1 MRILF
6 IGDIIGEDGCR
17 YICDRLPSVKRENKI
32 DAVIA
37 NGENSANGNG
47 ITTKSANLLLSAGV
61 DCITTGNHAF
71 QRGNCDEVFEHS
83 NIIRPLNFKDA
94 PYGNGS
100 YLIDFG
106 KNQLLVVNIIGTVFI
121 DEHENPFKTMDE
133 LLEKVETKN
142 IFVDFHA
149 EATSEKRAMSHYL
162 AGRVSALVGT
172 HTHIPTADEQ
182 IINGTGY
189 LTDVGMTGSKQSV
202 IGVTVGPILERF
214 VNRNM
219 VKVSEATGDFIA
231 NAVVITIDEKTGKC
245 SEIHRINF

>member
-1 MRILF
+1 MLSVYPLYLWIILIGLIMRILF

-106 KNQLLVVNIIGTVFI
+106 KNAGKDCALL
-121 DEHENPFKTMDE
+121 PQ
-133 LLEKVETKN
+133 
-142 IFVDFHA
+142 A
-149 EATSEKRAMSHYL
+149 A
-162 AGRVSALVGT
+162 
-172 HTHIPTADEQ
+172 
-182 IINGTGY
+182 
-189 LTDVGMTGSKQSV
+189 
-202 IGVTVGPILERF
+202 
-214 VNRNM
+214 
-219 VKVSEATGDFIA
+219 
-231 NAVVITIDEKTGKC
+231 
-245 SEIHRINF
+245 